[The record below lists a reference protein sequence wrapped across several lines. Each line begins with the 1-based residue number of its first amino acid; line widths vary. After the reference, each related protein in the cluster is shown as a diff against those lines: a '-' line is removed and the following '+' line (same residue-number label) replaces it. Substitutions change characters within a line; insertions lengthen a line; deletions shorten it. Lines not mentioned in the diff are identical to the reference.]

1 MTVVVTAAAEAEPI
15 EGHDFY
21 EGWCEGLGD
30 AFVAAALWVVDEAAA
45 RPGSCP
51 RLPWAPA
58 GRDVRFRLVDRF
70 PYQIVLE
77 LRRESVLV
85 LAVAHTSR
93 RPGYWRRR
101 VD

>member
-1 MTVVVTAAAEAEPI
+1 
-15 EGHDFY
+15 
-21 EGWCEGLGD
+21 
-30 AFVAAALWVVDEAAA
+30 
-45 RPGSCP
+45 
-51 RLPWAPA
+51 
-58 GRDVRFRLVDRF
+58 VRFRLVDRF